1 VVGDVAWLVPQE
13 SEDVDYMGTYGTFLF
28 LGLGNGAV
36 FAALAMALVVTYR
49 SSGVLNFA
57 TGAQSLYAAYT
68 YTLLRQGQ
76 LLQPI
81 PGLKATLSVGGPM
94 GFWPALLITLAIQAL
109 LGAIMYLLIF
119 RPLRNHRAVAKAV
132 ASLGLASLLTALV
145 NYQVGT
151 QQLLAGPIYP
161 QTRYSVGG
169 VGIPMDRVWFAVTI
183 IAVALVLTAIFR
195 LTPFGLATRAAAES
209 EAGALVSGLS
219 PDRIALFNW
228 MISSIVAGL
237 AGILIAPLVP
247 LVPGSYTLFIVPA
260 LAAAVVGR
268 FYALG
273 PAVITGLV
281 LGALESVAVYL
292 NVRYSWFPAGAGEVL
307 PLIVVLIMLVARGK
321 TLPTRGTLATQ
332 TLGRAYRPHSLVL
345 PLAIGVPAA
354 VVALYLTNGGLRD
367 ALITTFITAVISL
380 SLVVVTGY
388 VGQISLAQLALAGA
402 AAFALSTLANSWGIP
417 FPIAPIL
424 AALFATV
431 VGVVVGLPA
440 LRIRGLL
447 VGVVT
452 LTLAAG
458 IEGVWF
464 TNNSI
469 DGGAGGLSVP
479 VPTLFG
485 LNLGIGSG
493 DDFPRPAFG
502 LVCLV
507 VLVLVAVAVAKLRA
521 SRLGSAM
528 LAVRADER
536 SAAASGVNVARV
548 KLTGFAI
555 GAFIAGLGGS
565 LLAYQSLNVSD
576 GPFTAIGGLSLFTT
590 VFLAGITSVSGGLL
604 AGLIGSGGVL
614 FFLLSNVFSVSNW
627 YSVIVGAALIVTV
640 IFNPEGVVGPVHA
653 KLDERRQ
660 KAAAALAVAGLA
672 VAGPDVSEPAVS
684 GPARAAAAPAGFA
697 GAVPAAA
704 NGATRPPAPGGSG
717 AALLR
722 VQGLTVRYGGVVAV
736 DDLSFTVREGGITG
750 LIGPNGAGKTTTMDA
765 ICGFA
770 GCQGTVELSGRSLR
784 GLVPHRRAALGL
796 GRTFQGTGLYEDL
809 TVEENVEV
817 GQQVAKDRG
826 RDQVTAILSALGV
839 AALAGRRV
847 SELSQ
852 GQRQLVAVAKALAG
866 QPKLLLLDEPA
877 AGLDSTES
885 LWLAERLRGLRDTG
899 VTILLIDH
907 DMSLVLGLCD
917 EIHVLDFGA
926 LIASG
931 NPDAI
936 RGNQRVAAAYLGA
949 THAQAGPV
957 QESPVQESP
966 VQGRHAKETHV
977 KETQA

>member
-1 VVGDVAWLVPQE
+1 
-13 SEDVDYMGTYGTFLF
+13 MGTYGTFLF

-76 LLQPI
+76 LLQPV
-81 PGLKATLSVGGPM
+81 PGVRATLSVGGPM
-94 GFWPALLITLAIQAL
+94 GFVPALLVTLGIQAL
-109 LGAIMYLLIF
+109 LGAIMYLLVF

-145 NYQVGT
+145 NYQVGA
-151 QQLLAGPIYP
+151 QELLAGPIYP
-161 QTRYSVGG
+161 QQRYRVGG
-169 VGIPMDRVWFAVTI
+169 MTIPMDRVWFAVTI
-183 IAVALVLTAIFR
+183 IAVALLLTGIYR
-195 LTPFGLATRAAAES
+195 LTPFGLATRASAES

-228 MISSIVAGL
+228 MISSVVAGL

-273 PAVITGLV
+273 PAVITGLA

-292 NVRYSWFPAGAGEVL
+292 NVAYPSFPAGAGEAL
-307 PLIVVLIMLVARGK
+307 PLVVVLVMLVARGK
-321 TLPTRGTLATQ
+321 TLPSRGTLSKL
-332 TLGRAYRPHSLVL
+332 TLGRAYRPHSLAL
-345 PLAIGVPAA
+345 PLVIGVPAA
-354 VVALYLTNGGLRD
+354 VAALYLFQGGLRD
-367 ALITTFITAVISL
+367 ALITSFIVAVIAL

-388 VGQISLAQLALAGA
+388 VGQISLAQLTLAGV
-402 AAFALSTLANSWGIP
+402 AAFALSTIANSWGIP

-440 LRIRGLL
+440 LRIRGLM

-452 LTLAAG
+452 LTLAAAL
-458 IEGVWF
+458 EGVWF
-464 TNNSI
+464 ENNSI
-469 DGGAGGLSVP
+469 DGGASGLAVP
-479 VPTLFG
+479 APRLFG

-493 DDFPRPAFG
+493 NDFPRPAFG
-502 LVCLV
+502 LLCLV

-565 LLAYQSLNVSD
+565 LIAYQAQNVNDS
-576 GPFTAIGGLSLFTT
+576 PFTAIGGLALFTT

-604 AGLIGSGGVL
+604 AGLISSGGVL
-614 FFLLSNVFSVSNW
+614 FFLLNNVFSVSNW
-627 YSVIVGAALIVTV
+627 YAVIVGASVIVTV
-640 IFNPEGVVGPVHA
+640 IFNPEGLVGPFHA
-653 KLDERRQ
+653 RLDARRQ
-660 KAAAALAVAGLA
+660 KAAGGPAGAATAPGDLTGAGLA
-672 VAGPDVSEPAVS
+672 RG
-684 GPARAAAAPAGFA
+684 
-697 GAVPAAA
+697 
-704 NGATRPPAPGGSG
+704 NGATSRRVSSG
-717 AALLR
+717 NAAALLR
-722 VQGLTVRYGGVVAV
+722 VHGLTVRYGGVVAV
-736 DDLSFTVREGGITG
+736 DDLSFAVPEGGITG

-770 GCQGTVELSGRSLR
+770 DCGGTIELSGRTLH
-784 GLVPHRRAALGL
+784 GLMPHRRAALGL
-796 GRTFQGTGLYEDL
+796 GRTFQGGRLYEDL
-809 TVEENVEV
+809 TVEENVVV
-817 GQQVAKDRG
+817 GQYVAGDHG
-826 RDQVTAILSALGV
+826 PGQVTAILSVLGV
-839 AALAGRRV
+839 AALSGRRV

-852 GQRQLVAVAKALAG
+852 GQRQLVAVARALAG
-866 QPKLLLLDEPA
+866 QPRLLLLDEPA
-877 AGLDSTES
+877 AGLDNSES
-885 LWLAERLRGLRDTG
+885 MWLAERLRGVRDTG

-931 NPDAI
+931 PPDAI
-936 RGNQRVAAAYLGA
+936 RGDQRVAAAYLGA
-949 THAQAGPV
+949 PHANDG
-957 QESPVQESP
+957 
-966 VQGRHAKETHV
+966 HAKETHV
-977 KETQA
+977 KETRA

>member
-1 VVGDVAWLVPQE
+1 
-13 SEDVDYMGTYGTFLF
+13 MGTYGTFLF

-81 PGLKATLSVGGPM
+81 PGLRATLSVGGPM
-94 GFWPALLITLAIQAL
+94 GFLPALLITLGIQAL
-109 LGAIMYLLIF
+109 LGAIMYLLVF

-161 QTRYSVGG
+161 QQRYTVGG
-169 VGIPMDRVWFAVTI
+169 VTIPMDRIWFAVTI
-183 IAVALVLTAIFR
+183 IAVALVLTGIFR
-195 LTPFGLATRAAAES
+195 LTPFGLATRASAES

-228 MISSIVAGL
+228 MISSVVAGL

-273 PAVITGLV
+273 PAVITGLA

-292 NVRYSWFPAGAGEVL
+292 NVTYSSFPAGAGQVL
-307 PLIVVLIMLVARGK
+307 PLIVVLVMLVARGK
-321 TLPTRGTLATQ
+321 TLPSRGTLAML
-332 TLGRAYRPHSLVL
+332 TLGRAYRPRSLAL
-345 PLAIGVPAA
+345 PLGIGVPVA
-354 VVALYLTNGGLRD
+354 VVALYLFHGGLRD
-367 ALITTFITAVISL
+367 ALISTFIMAIIAL

-388 VGQISLAQLALAGA
+388 VGQISLAQLTLAGA
-402 AAFALSTLANSWGIP
+402 AAFALSTIANSWGIP

-452 LTLAAG
+452 LTLAAAL
-458 IEGVWF
+458 EGVWF
-464 TNNSI
+464 ENNSI
-469 DGGAGGLSVP
+469 DGGASGLAVP
-479 VPTLFG
+479 APSLFG

-493 DDFPRPAFG
+493 SDFPRPAFG
-502 LVCLV
+502 LLCLV
-507 VLVLVAVAVAKLRA
+507 VLVLVAVAVAKLRTG
-521 SRLGSAM
+521 RLGSAM

-536 SAAASGVNVARV
+536 SAAASGVHVARV

-565 LLAYQSLNVSD
+565 LMAYQALNVNDS
-576 GPFTAIGGLSLFTT
+576 PFTAIGGLALFTT

-604 AGLIGSGGVL
+604 AGVISSGGVL

-627 YSVIVGAALIVTV
+627 YAVIVGASVIVTV
-640 IFNPEGVVGPVHA
+640 IFNPEGLVGPFHA
-653 KLDERRQ
+653 KLDARRQ
-660 KAAAALAVAGLA
+660 
-672 VAGPDVSEPAVS
+672 
-684 GPARAAAAPAGFA
+684 RAAAAFAATGPAAPTGA
-697 GAVPAAA
+697 GAAPADLAGA
-704 NGATRPPAPGGSG
+704 GLARINGAPRPQPSSRSSAASSG
-717 AALLR
+717 RSAALLR

-736 DDLSFTVREGGITG
+736 DDLSFTVPEGGITG

-770 GCQGTVELSGRSLR
+770 DCQGTVELSGRTLH
-784 GLVPHRRAALGL
+784 GLMPHRRAALGL

-809 TVEENVEV
+809 TVEENVVV
-817 GQQVAKDRG
+817 GQQVARDRG
-826 RDQVTAILSALGV
+826 PDQVTAILSALGV
-839 AALAGRRV
+839 AALGGRRV

-866 QPKLLLLDEPA
+866 QPRLMLLDEPA

-885 LWLAERLRGLRDTG
+885 LWLAERLRGVRDTG

-931 NPDAI
+931 DPDAI
-936 RGNQRVAAAYLGA
+936 RGDQRVAAAYLGA
-949 THAQAGPV
+949 THAKADPV
-957 QESPVQESP
+957 QEKHVQ
-966 VQGRHAKETHV
+966 ETHV
-977 KETQA
+977 KETRA